1 MPYFIRL
8 VSPQHP
14 HEAWFIDDEIAYDV
28 FNRGG
33 VLPGDFNAEPG
44 KTALDVMRERTPAW
58 FEQGDPFIRL
68 RLDQGHYHRRIARP
82 LLNAREDAHLL
93 FCPSLHLEQAAV
105 ASSRG
110 QALSL
115 LRLLQSICQTVQ
127 PGPKTFA
134 AYGHDIRNLVI
145 LACTEVETHWR
156 GVLVA
161 NGAQRKSF
169 TTADYVKLVDIMGLR
184 DFLVSFPAF
193 PDLEPIRP
201 FEGWG
206 QGQHPT
212 TDLSWYADYNAVK
225 HNREEEF
232 ERANLLSA
240 FQALSAV
247 AVMLVAQ
254 FGPYGLG
261 HRSELS
267 SFFILRETP
276 SWPLSETYLRDGALS
291 TSIQVHTQFAPVNHP
306 VLAKLKDKPKA
317 QKKT

>member
-1 MPYFIRL
+1 M
-8 VSPQHP
+8 
-14 HEAWFIDDEIAYDV
+14 
-28 FNRGG
+28 
-33 VLPGDFNAEPG
+33 NA
-44 KTALDVMRERTPAW
+44 
-58 FEQGDPFIRL
+58 Q
-68 RLDQGHYHRRIARP
+68 
-82 LLNAREDAHLL
+82 EDAHLL

-115 LRLLQSICQTVQ
+115 LRLLQRICQTVQ

-161 NGAQRKSF
+161 NGAQRKAF

-193 PDLEPIRP
+193 PNLEAIRP
-201 FEGWG
+201 FEAWG
-206 QGQHPT
+206 LGEHPT
-212 TDLSWYADYNAVK
+212 TDLGWYTDYNAVK

-261 HRSELS
+261 YRSELAN
-267 SFFILRETP
+267 FFIMRETP
-276 SWPLSETYLRDGALS
+276 HWPLSEIYLRDGALS
-291 TSIQVHTQFAPVNHP
+291 TSTQTHTQFAPVDHP
-306 VLAKLKDKPKA
+306 ALAKLKDKPKVS
-317 QKKT
+317 KTP